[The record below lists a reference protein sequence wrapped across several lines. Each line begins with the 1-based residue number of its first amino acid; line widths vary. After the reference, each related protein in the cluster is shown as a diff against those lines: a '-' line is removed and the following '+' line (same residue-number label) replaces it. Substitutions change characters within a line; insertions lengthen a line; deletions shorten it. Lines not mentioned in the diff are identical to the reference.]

1 MYLKKMSSDK
11 IAINIIGYAV
21 LIIGAFLCI
30 IPFWM
35 ILVGSFSNNNLV
47 NQLGFSIWTRG
58 FSMQAYR
65 TVFVVPTQ
73 ILNAYKTSTIVT
85 VCGTLVLLFIQSM
98 GAYVLSRRDY
108 KYRNKFSF
116 FFFFTTIFSGG
127 LVPWYMLCNNY
138 LKFSNLPI
146 VAMVTPM
153 LFNYFYIII
162 MRTFMSG
169 IPDSLTESAKID
181 GANDFRIY
189 AQIIIPLSKPVLAT
203 VGLFAALSYWNDWYN
218 AMLFSNTSVWDNWQP
233 LQYFLYTI
241 INRMQGISNF
251 AQAAGFAMGQ
261 MPTET
266 FKLATT
272 IIATGPILL
281 VYPFVQKYFV
291 KGIMIGAVKG

>member
-1 MYLKKMSSDK
+1 
-11 IAINIIGYAV
+11 
-21 LIIGAFLCI
+21 
-30 IPFWM
+30 
-35 ILVGSFSNNNLV
+35 
-47 NQLGFSIWTRG
+47 
-58 FSMQAYR
+58 
-65 TVFVVPTQ
+65 
-73 ILNAYKTSTIVT
+73 
-85 VCGTLVLLFIQSM
+85 M
-98 GAYVLSRRDY
+98 GAYVLSRKDY

-138 LKFSNLPI
+138 LKFSNFPL

-162 MRTFMSG
+162 IRTFMSS

-189 AQIIIPLSKPVLAT
+189 ARIIIPLSKPVLAT
-203 VGLFAALSYWNDWYN
+203 VGLFAALNYWNDWYN
-218 AMLFSNTSVWDNWQP
+218 AMLFSNTSVWDTWQP

-251 AQAAGFAMGQ
+251 AQAAGFSMGQ

-266 FKLATT
+266 FKLSAT
-272 IIATGPILL
+272 IIATGPILIA
-281 VYPFVQKYFV
+281 YPFVQRYFV
-291 KGIMIGAVKG
+291 KGIMLGAVKG